1 MKTIIEPF
9 KIKSVEQIKF
19 TTEEDRK
26 KILKKA
32 FYNPFMIPAED
43 VLIDLLT
50 DSGTSAMSSKQWAG
64 VMDGDESYAGSKSY
78 FRFEEVTQKIFG
90 FKHIIPVHQGRAAER
105 ILSAAVLSQVDEA
118 GRFIVN
124 GKGKFIPNNNHFDTT
139 RANIEFNGAEA
150 VDLVIEE
157 GKHPSVQ
164 HPFKGNMDIEKLD
177 NYIAMVGKENVPL
190 CMTTITNNTG
200 GGQPVSME
208 NIRLTGKICKKYGIP
223 FFIDACR
230 FAENAYFIKLREKG
244 YENKSILEIAK
255 EMFSY
260 ADGCTMSAKK
270 DAFANIGGFL
280 AMNNEVLYDECRNLL
295 IITEGFETY
304 GGLAGRDLEA
314 IAQGLEEILDEHYLQ
329 YRIRSTAYL
338 GEKISKGGV
347 PIIQPPG
354 GHAIYVDAK
363 ALLPHIPVEQYPG
376 QAFVCELY
384 ISGGIRAVEIGS
396 VMFGKYDSH
405 GKLIPAEMELVR
417 LAIPRRVY
425 TQSHIDYV
433 AEVILEI
440 YKKRK
445 EIKGY
450 KIVEEPKFLRH
461 FTSKFAPV

>member
-19 TTEEDRK
+19 TTEEDRR

-32 FYNPFMIPAED
+32 SYNPFMIPAED

-50 DSGTSAMSSKQWAG
+50 DSGTSAMSAKQWAG
-64 VMDGDESYAGSKSY
+64 VMDGDESYAGSRSY
-78 FRFEEVTQKIFG
+78 YRFEEVTQKIFG

-105 ILSAAVLSQVDEA
+105 ILSAAALSQVDEA

-124 GKGKFIPNNNHFDTT
+124 GKGKFIPSNNHFDTT

-150 VDLVIEE
+150 IDLVIEE

-164 HPFKGNMDIEKLD
+164 HPFKGNMDTEKLD

-190 CMTTITNNTG
+190 CMITITNNTG

-208 NIRLTGKICKKYGIP
+208 NIRLTAEVCKKYRIP

-244 YENKSILEIAK
+244 YENKSVLEIAK

-280 AMNNEVLYDECRNLL
+280 AMNNETLYDECRNLL

-329 YRIRSTAYL
+329 YRIRSTEYL
-338 GEKISKGGV
+338 GEKILKGGV

-363 ALLPHIPVEQYPG
+363 ALLPHIPVDQYPG

-384 ISGGIRAVEIGS
+384 TAGGIRAVEIGS
-396 VMFGKYDSH
+396 VMFGKYDSR

-450 KIVEEPKFLRH
+450 KIIEEPKFLRH